1 MTKFYVEFGIDAAGR
16 IPEGVFDALADALY
30 DLEAGDQAI
39 EDTDLGA
46 SLAGGHATVTMTV
59 DAGDQA
65 QAGTKALATVR
76 AAIHAIGGATP
87 GWETDRGVMRVAPA
101 DASDRLFTSA

>member
-1 MTKFYVEFGIDAAGR
+1 MKFYAEFELDAAGP
-16 IPEGVFDALADALY
+16 IPEEMFDALADALY
-30 DLEAGDQAI
+30 DLEAGDEDI

-46 SLAGGHATVTMTV
+46 SLADGRATVTMTV
-59 DAGDQA
+59 DAGDPA
-65 QAGTKALATVR
+65 LAGTKALAAVR

-101 DASDRLFTSA
+101 DAADRLFTSA

>member
-1 MTKFYVEFGIDAAGR
+1 MKFYAEFELDAAGP
-16 IPEGVFDALADALY
+16 IPEGMFDALADALY
-30 DLEAGDQAI
+30 DLEAGDEAI
-39 EDTDLGA
+39 EDADLGA
-46 SLAGGHATVTMTV
+46 SLADGRATVTMTV
-59 DAGDQA
+59 DAGDPA

-101 DASDRLFTSA
+101 DAAGRLFAST